1 MDEDTKS
8 LAEARYELDSNY
20 PSQFSMLNEAHF
32 NDIDGVELVTLD
44 AVKDSKGE
52 HTDWTITI
60 KQGKRIG
67 EVMDRVPFGII
78 NKTITGLGATT
89 LEIMNQERDSIIVV
103 PTKSLAYSKYKSANL
118 NKGDGY
124 ALYFGSPIKEIK
136 SNVTCT
142 IV

>member
-1 MDEDTKS
+1 MAEDIKS
-8 LAEARYELDSNY
+8 LAEACYELDSNY

-32 NDIDGVELVTLD
+32 SNTDGVELVTLD
-44 AVKDSKGE
+44 EVKDSKGE
-52 HTDWTITI
+52 YAKWTITI

-103 PTKSLAYSKYKSANL
+103 PTKSLAYSKCKSANL
-118 NKGDGY
+118 
-124 ALYFGSPIKEIK
+124 S
-136 SNVTCT
+136 
-142 IV
+142 